1 MIHQSAV
8 SAPAPVTML
17 GNFTMDMDSHLSSI
31 QFKLKVTGIVM
42 IPEYLTLSESNSKCI
57 ATKIHFLALLFTAH
71 VEMYSQAGT
80 AAPKPARRQLT
91 LSLCRVQSS

>member
-42 IPEYLTLSESNSKCI
+42 IPEYLTLSEPNSKCI

-80 AAPKPARRQLT
+80 AAPMPDCD
-91 LSLCRVQSS
+91 S